1 MLLKFLV
8 ADTFYYKDSF
18 SEKSFSVDIDPTN
31 DIENVII
38 IQIIFIKIKTLISL
52 KVTDIDPNW
61 FDLYY
66 NDKALPNNVAPI
78 YLNISEVKYFFN

>member
-38 IQIIFIKIKTLISL
+38 I
-52 KVTDIDPNW
+52 
-61 FDLYY
+61 
-66 NDKALPNNVAPI
+66 
-78 YLNISEVKYFFN
+78 